1 MGVSS
6 DQKTKGKECVKLR
19 EERVQNTDNG
29 EPDTRLGRFKQ
40 GWGRER
46 GELKRVLKKLRI
58 HENST

>member
-6 DQKTKGKECVKLR
+6 DQKTKGKECAKLR

-46 GELKRVLKKLRI
+46 GEL
-58 HENST
+58 EG